1 MKPTFKRWCSATISS
16 IFPSPR
22 DGTKLFLLVG
32 GEGRVQCC
40 FLCGTVQTADFFFGK
55 SPFLTIQFLPQFDF
69 GHEASKIGIFDH
81 LILKTIHN
89 WPLGS
94 FDEWF

>member
-1 MKPTFKRWCSATISS
+1 VKEEFNVVSCVALSKLL
-16 IFPSPR
+16 IF
-22 DGTKLFLLVG
+22 
-32 GEGRVQCC
+32 
-40 FLCGTVQTADFFFGK
+40 FFFGK